1 VRTDATRN
9 APTRACEARSRR
21 PASATTSVSA
31 SYGCAVPPVAALI
44 ARAVGRSLGLSG
56 RAILLGL
63 GREAQRQY
71 RGRPEAPLDS
81 APAAPIPR
89 DALVR
94 AAYVA
99 WLCGLVAF
107 VLVVLNVHLFL
118 PSGRTVAWFQLA
130 VGAILV
136 VEGLGLVVQRFPF
149 RRLLGARLAARSQ
162 RRRGRPRRAGLPRL
176 VGAVLTAVGILWL
189 AAGAYNVLRGA
200 LALV

>member
-1 VRTDATRN
+1 L
-9 APTRACEARSRR
+9 
-21 PASATTSVSA
+21 
-31 SYGCAVPPVAALI
+31 VAALI
-44 ARAVGRSLGLSG
+44 ARAVGRSLGLGG

-71 RGRPEAPLDS
+71 RGRTQAPLDP
-81 APAAPIPR
+81 APAASIPR

-107 VLVVLNVHLFL
+107 ALVVLNVHLFL
-118 PSGRTVAWFQLA
+118 PAGRTVAVFQLA

-136 VEGLGLVVQRFPF
+136 VEGLGLVVERFPF
-149 RRLLGARLAARSQ
+149 RRLLGARLAARSH
-162 RRRGRPRRAGLPRL
+162 RRHARPRRAGLPRL
-176 VGAVLTAVGILWL
+176 AGAALTVVGILWL
-189 AAGAYNVLRGA
+189 GAGAFNVLRGT